1 MKEPIRVEGVKKFL
15 QVIFSVLGFAFS
27 PNMYC
32 KKLVREGAKT
42 QNNSWGSDSCENYNF
57 SFSTR
62 QQFPKLAHIPAVLG
76 YAISSQRHLCNELT
90 IFCPRHFAFEIAR
103 REVRHELHGI
113 SARKNRKVKIALISK
128 LGSSQYCVKQLQ
140 NCKRKVSTFDHD
152 ARLKKL

>member
-1 MKEPIRVEGVKKFL
+1 M
-15 QVIFSVLGFAFS
+15 
-27 PNMYC
+27 
-32 KKLVREGAKT
+32 
-42 QNNSWGSDSCENYNF
+42 
-57 SFSTR
+57 
-62 QQFPKLAHIPAVLG
+62 LAHIPAVLG

-113 SARKNRKVKIALISK
+113 SASKNRKVKIALISK

-152 ARLKKL
+152 ARLKKIVNCNLGGVRVKRECIAASISFLHT